1 MAVAKHIDY
10 FQNFTKT
17 ESQFKISFLNFF
29 HVFLHHNT
37 SWYIVVLGRRKNPTL
52 FWASFGKSKFL
63 TAAESA
69 ANASE
74 QAKQA
79 LRQFLNC
86 SLWFAGDKIISKDLP
101 GCFAMQR
108 MWIETPSQYFRRR
121 LHHPKPEETHIRKQ
135 VCSSKN
141 CTSLIIVFLFRTSK
155 ARQPLL
161 GDTRAWDCGFFIRE
175 VSHIVQLLFSSFQ
188 TGSATIEELML
199 GGTRARRHH
208 GQTADLHLG
217 KYFNW
222 TSGTCS

>member
-1 MAVAKHIDY
+1 MVIFTHCAASHITY
-10 FQNFTKT
+10 ICHTTWCIWYLF
-17 ESQFKISFLNFF
+17 EIWKIQ
-29 HVFLHHNT
+29 
-37 SWYIVVLGRRKNPTL
+37 G
-52 FWASFGKSKFL
+52 
-63 TAAESA
+63 
-69 ANASE
+69 
-74 QAKQA
+74 
-79 LRQFLNC
+79 
-86 SLWFAGDKIISKDLP
+86 WFAGDKIISKDLP

-121 LHHPKPEETHIRKQ
+121 HHHPKPEETHIRKQ

-161 GDTRAWDCGFFIRE
+161 GDTRAWDCGFCIRE

-208 GQTADLHLG
+208 GHTVDLHLG

>member
-1 MAVAKHIDY
+1 ML
-10 FQNFTKT
+10 QNRQNRHCDNFWTVHCDLQGIR
-17 ESQFKISFLNFF
+17 SFPKIYL
-29 HVFLHHNT
+29 
-37 SWYIVVLGRRKNPTL
+37 
-52 FWASFGKSKFL
+52 
-63 TAAESA
+63 AA
-69 ANASE
+69 
-74 QAKQA
+74 
-79 LRQFLNC
+79 L
-86 SLWFAGDKIISKDLP
+86 
-101 GCFAMQR
+101 QR

-141 CTSLIIVFLFRTSK
+141 CTSLIIVFFFRTSK

-199 GGTRARRHH
+199 GGTRTRRHH
-208 GQTADLHLG
+208 GQTVDLHLG